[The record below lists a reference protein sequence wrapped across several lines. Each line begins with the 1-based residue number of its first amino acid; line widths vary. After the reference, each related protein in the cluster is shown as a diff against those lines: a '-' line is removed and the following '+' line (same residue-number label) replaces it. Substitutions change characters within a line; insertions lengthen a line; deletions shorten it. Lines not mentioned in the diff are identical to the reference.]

1 MNYLFFTAG
10 GGAFHSTIGYNRD
23 MRTLSRVRTI
33 RGQMIM
39 TCPSIRSGWR
49 LIVLVL
55 ALLAAAG
62 CHRRPAAVDIALSTP
77 VLNLEPCSD
86 DHETNLVLG
95 NVYEPLVEYDKDFGL
110 KPLLAVS
117 WETPDPLT
125 WVFRLRGGVRFH
137 DGALMTADDVVFSLL
152 RSRDNPDSL
161 LRSYFAPVASVT
173 ARDAATIVIATRTPI
188 GDLPHYLTAAG
199 ITPAGREPDGT
210 GTGPYRLVSRSEET
224 IVLKAFDGY
233 WGRRPDVRELR
244 FFQARPD
251 APMKAV
257 LSGRPRLILRDAV
270 RFADL
275 ERRGFVV
282 VKKPGMSIAYL
293 GFNLSSPPFDDLRVR
308 RAVALAVRPQRII
321 GERLHGNARAACQA
335 VPSTA
340 FGFHPGLTCAPDPD
354 AARALLRSTGLPLP
368 LAVTLLTAPKG
379 EPTVRFVKEDL
390 EAAGFA
396 VEVEARPWPEIVERM
411 LGRRA
416 PFYFAGYMSSFG
428 NALPTLETLFASWGS
443 SNTFNYASP
452 AVDDL
457 LRRAA
462 GTLDDAVRLPLLHRA
477 AEAVAADVPLV
488 PLYNSFETYVF
499 TPDLHWEPRADGRI
513 LGKELRVE

>member
-1 MNYLFFTAG
+1 MITIKPAHCPVRCLILLTL
-10 GGAFHSTIGYNRD
+10 AF
-23 MRTLSRVRTI
+23 
-33 RGQMIM
+33 
-39 TCPSIRSGWR
+39 
-49 LIVLVL
+49 L
-55 ALLAAAG
+55 ASAG
-62 CHRRPAAVDIALSTP
+62 CHHRPAVVHVALSTP
-77 VLNLEPCSD
+77 ILNLEPCSD

-95 NVYEPLVEYDKDFGL
+95 NVYEALVEYDKDFGL
-110 KPLLAVS
+110 RPLLTVS

-137 DGALMTADDVVFSLL
+137 DGAPLTSGDVVFSLL
-152 RSRDNPDSL
+152 RSRDHPDSL
-161 LRSYFAPVASVT
+161 LRSYFAPVESVT
-173 ARDAATIVIATRTPI
+173 ARDAATVVIATRSPI

-199 ITPAGREPDGT
+199 ITRAGREPDGT
-210 GTGPYRLVSRSEET
+210 GTGPYRLVSRSKET
-224 IVLKAFDGY
+224 VVLRAFDGY
-233 WGRRPDVRELR
+233 WGTRPVVRELR

-251 APMKAV
+251 APMETV
-257 LSGRPRLILRDAV
+257 LSGRPCLILRDAV

-275 ERRGFVV
+275 ERRGFEV
-282 VKKPGMSIAYL
+282 VKKPGMSVAYL

-321 GERLHGNARAACQA
+321 GERLHGNARPACQA

-340 FGFHPGLTCAPDPD
+340 FGFHPGLACAPDPG
-354 AARALLRSTGLPLP
+354 AARELLRSTGLPLR
-368 LAVTLLTAPKG
+368 VTLLTAPKG
-379 EPTVRFVKEDL
+379 EPTVRLLKEDL
-390 EAAGFA
+390 EAVGFA
-396 VEVEARPWPEIVERM
+396 VEVEVRPWPEIVERM

-452 AVDDL
+452 AMDDL

-462 GTLDDAVRLPLLHRA
+462 GEPDDAARLPLLQRA
-477 AEAVAADVPLV
+477 AEAAARDLPLV
-488 PLYNSFETYVF
+488 PLYNAFETYVF

-513 LGKELRVE
+513 LGKELRLE